1 VRALQQRWQ
10 AQAHQVPI
18 DRRQEQKLWDAFRK
32 PIDDAFQRK
41 TLEREKAEA
50 SLGQRDR
57 VVMDASKAL
66 QAANASG
73 DAGQIRAAMAALDAA
88 LHGQAQAQAQVT
100 AAGAQEAQ
108 VQAVADSV
116 ATAGAASVEA
126 ASAEASPVEAAQS
139 DAPASD
145 AAASDEGAAPAPAV
159 APAPKPAPKP
169 VVAMR
174 GDDRPGMKRE
184 APAADAAR
192 AGKWNER
199 KDAGRG
205 GRDRDP
211 RGGDRDVRGARDSRG
226 ERADPRQTA
235 PRLGDAAFR
244 AQREALESA
253 QFALRKLAAQ
263 AHGEALTQL
272 LSAWEHRDGAQIPT
286 AQVLGQQIN
295 AATRSLWTNALGGN
309 APKASTPPAQAL
321 LRLEMAA
328 EIPTPADHLDER
340 RALQLQLL
348 TRRNDP
354 SPAQT
359 WGQDVAVVLASPFA
373 AADAR
378 RLQNSLKALL
388 KR

>member
-1 VRALQQRWQ
+1 
-10 AQAHQVPI
+10 
-18 DRRQEQKLWDAFRK
+18 
-32 PIDDAFQRK
+32 
-41 TLEREKAEA
+41 
-50 SLGQRDR
+50 
-57 VVMDASKAL
+57 
-66 QAANASG
+66 
-73 DAGQIRAAMAALDAA
+73 
-88 LHGQAQAQAQVT
+88 
-100 AAGAQEAQ
+100 
-108 VQAVADSV
+108 
-116 ATAGAASVEA
+116 
-126 ASAEASPVEAAQS
+126 
-139 DAPASD
+139 
-145 AAASDEGAAPAPAV
+145 
-159 APAPKPAPKP
+159 
-169 VVAMR
+169 MR

-184 APAADAAR
+184 TPAADAGR
-192 AGKWNER
+192 AGKWNDR
-199 KDAGRG
+199 KDAARG
-205 GRDRDP
+205 GRDRDV
-211 RGGDRDVRGARDSRG
+211 RGGDRDVRGARDPRAERG
-226 ERADPRQTA
+226 DPRQAA

-253 QFALRKLAAQ
+253 QMSLRKLAAQ

-272 LSAWEHRDGAQIPT
+272 LAAWEHRDGAQIPT

-295 AATRSLWTNALGGN
+295 AATRALWTSAIGGN
-309 APKASTPPAQAL
+309 APRQSVTPAQAL

-373 AADAR
+373 GGDAR